1 MDASVTFRF
10 PSLAGA
16 SERESLSAITSQSNS
31 ASAPSDEALMALVC
45 NGDGE
50 ALGTLFRRYFRVVHG
65 IASRV
70 LRDRCEADD
79 LVQDVFLLVH
89 RLCKTF
95 NSTKGSAQ
103 FWILQMAYRRAISRR
118 RFLSSRHFYTAV
130 DVDDVAAELTD
141 PETGPMQLNESIDL
155 KVENGRVQT
164 VFATLSA
171 DQRQTLHLFFMEG
184 DTLDEI
190 AAKLGQPR
198 GNIKHH
204 YFRGLE
210 RLRKELFGSKL
221 PGERSV

>member
-16 SERESLSAITSQSNS
+16 GERESLSAITPQPNS
-31 ASAPSDEALMALVC
+31 AAPSDEALMVLVC
-45 NGDGE
+45 NGDRE
-50 ALGTLFRRYFRVVHG
+50 ALGTLFRRYGRVVYG
-65 IASRV
+65 IAWKV

-95 NSTKGSAQ
+95 DRSKGPAQ
-103 FWILQMAYRRAISRR
+103 FWILQMTYRRAISRR
-118 RFLSSRHFYTAV
+118 RFLTSRHFYTRV
-130 DVDDVAAELTD
+130 DLDDVANELTD
-141 PETGPMQLNESIDL
+141 PETGPMQLNDSIDL

-164 VFATLSA
+164 VFATLSP
-171 DQRQTLHLFFMEG
+171 DQRQTLRLFFMEG

-190 AAKLGQPR
+190 AVKLGQSR